1 MVPAANS
8 RGRFAAALRRFSLIE
23 KPPPEIGKES
33 LTELLRS
40 AHSGDRNAA
49 QLAYRVLYP
58 ELCKIARAHL
68 RIHQPDTLLDTQGLV
83 FESYLNLVSV
93 DGAQFESRRHF
104 YAYAAKVMRRIVID
118 FSRRKQ
124 AQRHGGGAAEVMLTT
139 GIAEMEQDIGSVLDV
154 ERALL
159 ELEKFDA
166 TGAEIVEMR
175 YFGGYSDVE
184 IAEALGITDRT
195 VRRHWDKARLFM
207 LARFKQ

>member
-1 MVPAANS
+1 LSCACRDRPGRYCLVEKLPTPA
-8 RGRFAAALRRFSLIE
+8 
-23 KPPPEIGKES
+23 IGKES

-49 QLAYRVLYP
+49 ELAYRVLYP

-83 FESYLNLVSV
+83 FESYLNLVRV
-93 DGAQFESRRHF
+93 DGAKFENRRHF
-104 YAYAAKVMRRIVID
+104 YTYAAKVMRRIVID

-124 AQRHGGGAAEVMLTT
+124 AQRRGGDAAEVMLTT
-139 GIAEMEQDIGSVLDV
+139 GIAEMEHDIGSVLDV

-159 ELEKFDA
+159 ELEKFDS
-166 TGAEIVEMR
+166 TSAEIVEMR

-184 IAEALGITDRT
+184 IAEALGVTDRT